1 MEEIVWTQTWTLRMG
16 LSCWCS
22 DENSSSISRSLE
34 SSTKI
39 ASSAITNG
47 CMVQQLFSGVVDD
60 DEKDEVVDVGEEPRM
75 VPDGSGTRTSS
86 MLLPLIKAMAWMRA
100 KSDCWW
106 WYGWCGAKGCV

>member
-1 MEEIVWTQTWTLRMG
+1 MG

-22 DENSSSISRSLE
+22 VENSSSTSRSLE

-47 CMVQQLFSGVVDD
+47 WMVQVLFSGD
-60 DEKDEVVDVGEEPRM
+60 DEDDEEEEVVDEGEEPRM
-75 VPDGSGTRTSS
+75 VPAGSGKRTSS

-100 KSDCWW
+100 KSDC
-106 WYGWCGAKGCV
+106 

>member
-1 MEEIVWTQTWTLRMG
+1 MEEMVWTQTWTLRMG

-22 DENSSSISRSLE
+22 VENSSLTSRSLE

-47 CMVQQLFSGVVDD
+47 WMVQVLFSGDDGDEEEKVV
-60 DEKDEVVDVGEEPRM
+60 EVGEEPMM
-75 VPDGSGTRTSS
+75 VPAGSGKRTSS

-100 KSDCWW
+100 KSDC
-106 WYGWCGAKGCV
+106 